1 MLYVDTSVIV
11 KLYVK
16 EKHSSSFSNWLKKN
30 NEAIPL
36 TVFHELEFNNA
47 INLKEFRGEITT
59 DEIRLIMA
67 KFAEHEN
74 RGVFYRPKINW
85 TDTFKYAVNLSK
97 EHTKKTGSRSL
108 DILHVASAL
117 LIKADK
123 FLTFD
128 ERQSRLAFHAG
139 IKIESGIPIGHSSGM
154 IDE

>member
-16 EKHSSSFSNWLKKN
+16 EKYSLDASNWLKKN

-47 INLKEFRGEITT
+47 INLKEFRAEITT

-67 KFAEHEN
+67 RFADHESK
-74 RGVFYRPKINW
+74 GVFYRPQISW
-85 TDTFKYAVNLSK
+85 ADTFKHAVDLSK
-97 EHTKKTGSRSL
+97 EHTGKTGSRSL

-117 LIKADK
+117 SIKADR
-123 FLTFD
+123 FLTLD
-128 ERQSRLAFHAG
+128 KRQSELASLTG
-139 IKIESGIPIGHSSGM
+139 IKMEYFIN
-154 IDE
+154 